1 MLYVDYDKFME
12 DLQRELDI
20 TLPEYNRHSG
30 YFDDKN
36 FISCNRKSDDLIFME
51 IALKHN
57 EDYSKNVVNL
67 KIPFE
72 VINKEVALNY
82 PIHNTQIQDALK
94 KVNDYLPVYHSIV
107 IDNKKLEVCHTSYL
121 LISADLV
128 INKDLYQ
135 IPSYLLDEIQF
146 DFEIQYDGSYSR
158 MRVQD
163 IFKKVDEKLMSNLY
177 ANPSDYEK
185 ISMIDRVRAYNIAQ
199 KLLLVAK

>member
-1 MLYVDYDKFME
+1 MLYVNYDKFME

-72 VINKEVALNY
+72 VINKQVALNY
-82 PIHNTQIQDALK
+82 PLHNNQIQDALK
-94 KVNDYLPVYHSIV
+94 KVNDYLPVYHSIA
-107 IDNKKLEVCHTSYL
+107 IDNKKLEVYHTSYL

-128 INKDLYQ
+128 ITKDLYQ

-146 DFEIQYDGSYSR
+146 DFEIQYDRSYSR
-158 MRVQD
+158 MSVQD